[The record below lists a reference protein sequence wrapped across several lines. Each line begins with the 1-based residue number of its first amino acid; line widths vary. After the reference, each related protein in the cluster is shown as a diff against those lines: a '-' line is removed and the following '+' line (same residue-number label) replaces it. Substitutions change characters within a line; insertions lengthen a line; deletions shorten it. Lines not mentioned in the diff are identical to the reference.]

1 MNETQEIVRQIAAYS
16 YLGAFGLSLIA
27 NIFVPVPEEVVV
39 LMIGYATGAGL
50 LAFWPTLGIVFL
62 GLLISDMMIYFFAKK
77 GTRVLLIIYEKYFAR
92 LGIKDNEAFLKK
104 NINSV
109 IFFSRFIIQFRFLG
123 PFLAGYFQIP
133 FKRFLKFEL
142 PALMIYVPL
151 VLWLG
156 YYFQSR
162 IDSVISGL
170 GSVKNIIIIVVGIVL
185 VISLAQYVKA
195 RFMFFLTHP
204 SLVKIKNVFFKK
216 QE

>member
-1 MNETQEIVRQIAAYS
+1 MNETQEIVQQIAAYS

-62 GLLISDMMIYFFAKK
+62 GLLISDIMIYFFAKK

-156 YYFQSR
+156 YYFQSQ
-162 IDSVISGL
+162 IDSIISGL
-170 GSVKNIIIIVVGIVL
+170 GSVKNIIIIVVGAVL
-185 VISLAQYVKA
+185 LISLAQYVKA

>member
-1 MNETQEIVRQIAAYS
+1 MNETQEIVQQIAAYS

-27 NIFVPVPEEVVV
+27 NMFVPVPEEIVV

-50 LAFWPTLGIVFL
+50 LLFWPTLAIVFA
-62 GLLISDMMIYFFAKK
+62 GLLISDLLLYIFAKR
-77 GTRVLLIIYEKYFAR
+77 GTKVLLIIYEKYFAK

-123 PFLAGYFQIP
+123 PFLAGYFQVP
-133 FKRFLKFEL
+133 LKQFLKYEL
-142 PALMIYVPL
+142 PALIMYVPL
-151 VLWLG
+151 VMWLG
-156 YYFQSR
+156 YYFQNR
-162 IDSVISGL
+162 IDVIVSGL
-170 GSVKNIIIIVVGIVL
+170 GSVKNIIVIVIVVIVL
-185 VISLAQYVKA
+185 FSLAQYIKA